1 MLALMVN
8 VKIKPGMRNEFLA
21 VIREDAE
28 NTSAKEDG
36 NFQFTVIQNDDD
48 PDSFF
53 FLEMY
58 KDQAALDA
66 HRAMP
71 HFLKYREATA
81 NIYEGEPVRAFGTN
95 VFPDDAYWMS

>member
-8 VKIKPGMRNEFLA
+8 VQIKPGMRNEFLA
-21 VIREDAE
+21 VIKEDAE
-28 NTSAKEDG
+28 NTSAKEEG
-36 NFQFTVIQNDDD
+36 NFQFTVIQNNDD

-53 FLEMY
+53 FLEVY

-66 HRAMP
+66 HRTMP

-81 NIYEGEPVRAFGTN
+81 DIYVSDPVRAFGTN
-95 VFPDDAYWMS
+95 VFPGDSYWMS

>member
-8 VKIKPGMRNEFLA
+8 VQIKPGMRSEFLA
-21 VIREDAE
+21 VIKEDAE
-28 NTSAKEDG
+28 NTSAKEEG
-36 NFQFTVIQNDDD
+36 NFQFTVIQNNDD

-53 FLEMY
+53 FLEVY

-66 HRAMP
+66 HRTMP

-81 NIYEGEPVRAFGTN
+81 DIYVSDPVRAFGTN
-95 VFPDDAYWMS
+95 VFPDDSYWMS